1 MNFEF
6 IQSFFIF
13 KQQLI
18 VSVTPL
24 CLSGVI
30 FLIYFTGY
38 QLVK

>member
-18 VSVTPL
+18 VSIPPL
-24 CLSGVI
+24 RQSGGI
-30 FLIYFTGY
+30 FLIYWTGY

>member
-18 VSVTPL
+18 VSITPL
-24 CLSGVI
+24 RQSGVI